1 VAGRALAG
9 SRRIGL
15 LGVAMVRVTGVVGL
29 AIWALLVTS
38 AGAAALDG
46 QRLFLRKCGFCHQ
59 FRGLGKAQIG
69 PDLTEPVTGMAPGK
83 IATYIRAP
91 RAVDPRSRM
100 PGQRG
105 LSDRQVETI
114 VQFLTAPTV
123 TPAAA
128 GAP

>member
-1 VAGRALAG
+1 
-9 SRRIGL
+9 
-15 LGVAMVRVTGVVGL
+15 MVRVAGVVGL
-29 AIWALLVTS
+29 VIWAAVVTS

-46 QRLFLRKCGFCHQ
+46 QGLFLRKCGFCHQ
-59 FRGLGKAQIG
+59 FHGLGKAQIG
-69 PDLTEPVTGMAPGK
+69 PDLTQPVTGMDPRQ

-100 PGQRG
+100 PSQRG

-114 VQFLTAPTV
+114 VQFLIAPSV

-128 GAP
+128 DAP

>member
-1 VAGRALAG
+1 
-9 SRRIGL
+9 
-15 LGVAMVRVTGVVGL
+15 MVRVAGVVGL
-29 AIWALLVTS
+29 VIWALLVTS

-46 QRLFLRKCGFCHQ
+46 QGLFLRKCGFCHQ
-59 FRGLGKAQIG
+59 FHGLGKQQIG
-69 PDLTEPVTGMAPGK
+69 PDLSQSVTAMDPRQ

-105 LSDRQVETI
+105 LSDRQVQII
-114 VQFLTAPTV
+114 VEFLTASTV

-128 GAP
+128 DLP